1 MARSFLRFCT
11 VRELKNFYT
20 VPDDINQNFFK
31 FLLFVD
37 YSLNLI
43 IFFMSAGKIDVF
55 VTCFSEIIFGSNI
68 ANNITSFFNN

>member
-1 MARSFLRFCT
+1 MKAYGLDNLFFFDVLEVVVFGIIMSRSFLRFCT
-11 VRELKNFYT
+11 VREFKIFYT

-43 IFFMSAGKIDVF
+43 IFFMSAG
-55 VTCFSEIIFGSNI
+55 T
-68 ANNITSFFNN
+68 